1 MEVCLSVLR
10 LNINLFNIV
19 HKASHEAVR
28 DWSLITGR
36 GGGLKQEGGG
46 GSEVVPLQ
54 KGGGGGK
61 SFSHAE
67 GGHNKFWCSF
77 YMVD

>member
-28 DWSLITGR
+28 DWSLITG
-36 GGGLKQEGGG
+36 GGATT
-46 GSEVVPLQ
+46 
-54 KGGGGGK
+54 GGGGGK
-61 SFSHAE
+61 FYSYKK
-67 GGHNKFWCSF
+67 GGRKKF
-77 YMVD
+77 